1 MDLASGEE
9 LVDAIRVAVRV
20 RPLNARELSQ
30 VADSPMEWHVDKSEI
45 TQTMTGKPVS
55 ANAFSFDHV
64 FDETAD
70 NATVFE
76 NLAKPVVHAALD
88 GYNATIF
95 AYGQTSSGKTHSM
108 LGSLED
114 PGVTRRAVQEVF
126 ETVRRTTDREFLLR
140 ASYIEIYQ
148 EIIRDL
154 LVPSHDNLKIHE
166 DFNRR
171 VYVESREE
179 VVSSVD
185 EVMAMIAAGES
196 ARAVGETQMNERSSR
211 SHTIFTI
218 LIESRARRA
227 ESNST
232 EQDESASHDEG
243 IAVRAST
250 LSLVDLAGSE
260 RAALTGAEGVRLK
273 EGSHINKSLLTL
285 GNVINKLSSAEP
297 GATAHVP
304 YRDSKLTRIL
314 QPALGGNART
324 AILCAVT
331 PAIMHMEET
340 LSTLKFASRA
350 KRVKNRTQC
359 NEFLD
364 DTAKLRRSERQVEHL
379 KAQLASI
386 QAQFMQGSASPEFSM
401 TCSDHPV
408 PSAAAEQSTRLRI
421 KAFEQKFEEICR
433 ASESPQI
440 ARQRNNAVAALNRES
455 CSSSS
460 TSTLTPSAHVATTA
474 DPSLLGDSQTN
485 AASSAGLAERVS
497 ILPSEIVRRDRD
509 GLDLAVSRN
518 VRRHSQVLYQKDCHP
533 GLTYETHEAEIATLR
548 RTVFEAERIK
558 QRTLTAIEYE
568 RKAMS
573 AEVNALAEAAEEAHR
588 LRTVTEQQYELVM
601 QKLARAEAA
610 SLVDEIISTSMTISE
625 SRFDLEEARTR
636 LHRLDALE
644 LESQRFASKNSSLE
658 QQLGE
663 LRAREKRGLGPILK
677 EKNMLSE
684 KLSDMERK
692 LKSSKQVASKA
703 SSEKTTLEKDIIGRD
718 RQIKVLENELEKRR
732 KHENMSHNRV
742 DKEVAAERKKFEE
755 MRLEMSSEISK
766 ISHEKDGLES
776 KLETLETNFRQK
788 DLALSDIREK
798 FASLEGRCRELE
810 SAESALLENLKTST
824 ERFEDMKTKLDEAE
838 NKAAEA
844 RSEVDKI
851 DIEMADIKL
860 RLNDA
865 RAELVAVLSSQ
876 TEDKLEIGRLQELVE
891 GANLKAESYLKANEE
906 NKAAATASQQEISR
920 CHFDLENALREV
932 QDAENKTRDAVTELQ
947 LVRESLLNQEE
958 QMAAIKNQLS
968 CALLQLQNQQELN
981 AKDRA
986 AAQKAI
992 DLENLQTEEAR
1003 RTLVALQ
1010 GQLER
1015 VSTDFE
1021 SHVLE
1026 ATNILRAEREAK
1038 AELEA
1043 TLEANQKR
1051 SFEMESRY
1059 ANELAVIL
1067 REAET
1072 ERSAYRQEFESQ
1084 KSRANEAKQACD
1096 KLKEQLEVANSKME
1110 SFYSTKSQMERDME
1124 RTAAL
1129 FKTELDTARQGMVSM
1144 EQKCNH
1150 KLKAIRQEADS
1161 AVANAA
1167 NLSLK
1172 VEEMRNG
1179 RCQECR
1185 NLAAKVSELQ
1195 QVQKTISHELSA
1207 YKTSVKE
1214 SRLAVEL
1221 ESGRLLEQVHTVQ
1234 AAHAKD
1240 SDTLTE
1246 VLSKLY
1252 HRDDRIAELEA
1263 KLREYRLRGGAIQKL
1278 ERKLE
1283 RRQHAL
1289 DELSAIILRQ
1299 EELISGKG
1307 LSEEWL
1313 AEERVTRTE
1322 SENNALRSSLAAR
1335 EEQIISLEKN
1345 EIAGQKERQK
1355 LRQEIKARDLAREKA
1370 KAGKLQA
1377 SLGSFKPQLETS
1389 REAQDAGENFVHL
1402 ANKQIEK

>member
-232 EQDESASHDEG
+232 EHQDESASHDEG

-401 TCSDHPV
+401 TCSDLPV
-408 PSAAAEQSTRLRI
+408 PSAAAEQLTRFRI
-421 KAFEQKFEEICR
+421 KAFEQKFEEMCR

-440 ARQRNNAVAALNRES
+440 TRQRNNAVPAISRES

-460 TSTLTPSAHVATTA
+460 TSTLTPSASVTTTA

-497 ILPSEIVRRDRD
+497 MLPSEIVRRDRD

-518 VRRHSQVLYQKDCHP
+518 VRRPSQVLYQKDCHP
-533 GLTYETHEAEIATLR
+533 GLTYETHETEIATLR
-548 RTVFEAERIK
+548 RTAFEAERIK

-610 SLVDEIISTSMTISE
+610 SLVDE
-625 SRFDLEEARTR
+625 FDLEEARTR

-766 ISHEKDGLES
+766 ISREKDGLES

-798 FASLEGRCRELE
+798 FASLERRCRELE
-810 SAESALLENLKTST
+810 SAESALLENLKTGT

-838 NKAAEA
+838 NKAAVA

-860 RLNDA
+860 RLHDA
-865 RAELVAVLSSQ
+865 RAELVAALSSQ

-891 GANLKAESYLKANEE
+891 GATLKAESYLKANEE

-920 CHFDLENALREV
+920 CHCDLENARREV
-932 QDAENKTRDAVTELQ
+932 RDAENKTRDAVTELQ
-947 LVRESLLNQEE
+947 LVRDTLLNQEE

-968 CALLQLQNQQELN
+968 CALLELQNQQELN

-986 AAQKAI
+986 AAQTAI

-1010 GQLER
+1010 GQLES

-1026 ATNILRAEREAK
+1026 GTNILRAERKAK

-1043 TLEANQKR
+1043 TLEANQKQ

-1072 ERSAYRQEFESQ
+1072 ERSAYRQELESQ
-1084 KSRANEAKQACD
+1084 KSSANEAKQTCE
-1096 KLKEQLEVANSKME
+1096 KLKEQLDVANSQLE

-1129 FKTELDTARQGMVSM
+1129 FRTELDTARQGMVSM

-1167 NLSLK
+1167 SLSLK

-1179 RCQECR
+1179 RCQECQ

-1195 QVQKTISHELSA
+1195 QVHKTISHELSA

-1221 ESGRLLEQVHTVQ
+1221 ESGRLLEQVHAVQ
-1234 AAHAKD
+1234 AAHARD
-1240 SDTLTE
+1240 SDKLTE

-1299 EELISGKG
+1299 EELINGKG

-1370 KAGKLQA
+1370 KADKLRA
-1377 SLGSFKPQLETS
+1377 SLGSFKPQLENS
-1389 REAQDAGENFVHL
+1389 REVPDAGENFVHL
-1402 ANKQIEK
+1402 ANKQIENKCNE